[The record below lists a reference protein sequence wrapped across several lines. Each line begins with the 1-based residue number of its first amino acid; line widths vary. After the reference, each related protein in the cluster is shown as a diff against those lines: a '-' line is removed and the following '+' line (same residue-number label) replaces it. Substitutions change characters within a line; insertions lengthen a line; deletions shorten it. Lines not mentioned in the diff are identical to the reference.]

1 MVRPPIFSV
10 SDVPVAMLRRR
21 DLGIA
26 TAMSIATVLSAG
38 VWFAPAALGDSVT
51 QVRDAVASARGGTS
65 CSALRYDAVV
75 EHVADVINRSNDD
88 YLNQVATRVPISDPL
103 EGLKDLGYRG
113 TKAYLLQGA
122 NESEAKAIKGAL
134 LEGYDAIP
142 DCSYTDFGVSML
154 RNATTGYAMAT
165 IVLAGH

>member
-1 MVRPPIFSV
+1 MVSRPTLPDRDMPAPI
-10 SDVPVAMLRRR
+10 LRWRYGTGSA
-21 DLGIA
+21 LAI
-26 TAMSIATVLSAG
+26 TTFLSAG
-38 VWFAPAALGDSVT
+38 VWFAPSALADSVT
-51 QVRDAVASARGGTS
+51 QVRDAVTSARSGTS